1 MYLEKNKPGSWSEE
15 EGTPLSGSCSGKV
28 LSDGMCGKPPRR
40 STEKLT
46 LKLQEMNKWA
56 ET

>member
-1 MYLEKNKPGSWSEE
+1 MHLEKNKPGSRSEE

-46 LKLQEMNKWA
+46 LKLQEMDKWA

>member
-1 MYLEKNKPGSWSEE
+1 MYLEKNKPGSYSEE
-15 EGTPLSGSCSGKV
+15 ERIPLSGSCTGKV
-28 LSDGMCGKPPRR
+28 LNDGMCGKLLRW
-40 STEKLT
+40 SIEKST

>member
-1 MYLEKNKPGSWSEE
+1 MYLEKNKPGSCSEE
-15 EGTPLSGSCSGKV
+15 ERIPLSGSCTGKV
-28 LSDGMCGKPPRR
+28 FSDGMCGKPPRW
-40 STEKLT
+40 SIEKLT